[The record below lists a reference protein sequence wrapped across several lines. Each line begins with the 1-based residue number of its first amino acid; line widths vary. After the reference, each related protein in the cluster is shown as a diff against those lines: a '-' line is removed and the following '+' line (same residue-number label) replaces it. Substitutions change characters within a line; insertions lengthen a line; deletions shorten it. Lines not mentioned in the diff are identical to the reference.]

1 MIQAQTG
8 NHHRTIIHIGA
19 GDGVELDGYL
29 AGDAERIIL
38 VEPEP
43 DRAAA
48 LERRCGNDPRTLV
61 IAAALTGAVGEAEL
75 KTFNIRALDGLCS
88 AEAAKSIYPGLRL
101 LNRMVVPTLS
111 PGRLLEKTGALSGP
125 ARVILHATGMEAD
138 ILRAW
143 PTEDLHSTIDTIELR
158 CTASSLFETGSDL
171 ASLRELAQSLG
182 LEEVQSDLSDP
193 DWPKLVLR
201 SNPLRL
207 QLDAQHLLNHQLE
220 VKLSEAEKA
229 VESAIE
235 ARAARDVR
243 IKELEAQ
250 FVQAESAHK
259 EAAKTSRVEAEKA
272 LKSAIATLGARDV
285 RIKELEAQFV
295 QAESAHKEAEE
306 ALKSATDARA
316 ARDVRIEELEAH
328 LVQAESAHKEAEEAS
343 RVEAEKALKSTIATM
358 GARDVRIKE
367 LEVQLVQA
375 EGAHKEAQEALKS
388 ATDAMAARDV
398 RIEELEAQLV
408 QAESAHKEAAKASR
422 TEAEEALKAAT
433 DAMGARDVRIKEL
446 EVQLAQ
452 AETDRQS
459 EHAKAESLQETLIA
473 RTAEHAAARSDLAVA
488 LRMQAMLQGDLRDLQ
503 TRYAETLS
511 VRQQQED
518 LLCKLTPR
526 LQEAARHI
534 QDLSVLQSEEPDQLG
549 QAKAKKPR
557 GRRPKT
563 LPGA

>member
-259 EAAKTSRVEAEKA
+259 EA
-272 LKSAIATLGARDV
+272 
-285 RIKELEAQFV
+285 
-295 QAESAHKEAEE
+295 EE
-306 ALKSATDARA
+306 ALKSATDAR
-316 ARDVRIEELEAH
+316 
-328 LVQAESAHKEAEEAS
+328 
-343 RVEAEKALKSTIATM
+343 
-358 GARDVRIKE
+358 
-367 LEVQLVQA
+367 
-375 EGAHKEAQEALKS
+375 
-388 ATDAMAARDV
+388 AARDV

>member
-1 MIQAQTG
+1 MVPAVRRSIDMIQAQTG

-243 IKELEAQ
+243 IKELEA
-250 FVQAESAHK
+250 H
-259 EAAKTSRVEAEKA
+259 
-272 LKSAIATLGARDV
+272 L
-285 RIKELEAQFV
+285 V

-375 EGAHKEAQEALKS
+375 EGAHKEAQEALGS
-388 ATDAMAARDV
+388 ATDAMAARD
-398 RIEELEAQLV
+398 
-408 QAESAHKEAAKASR
+408 
-422 TEAEEALKAAT
+422 
-433 DAMGARDVRIKEL
+433 
-446 EVQLAQ
+446 
-452 AETDRQS
+452 
-459 EHAKAESLQETLIA
+459 
-473 RTAEHAAARSDLAVA
+473 AEHAAARSDLAVA
-488 LRMQAMLQGDLRDLQ
+488 LRMQAMLQGDLRDL
-503 TRYAETLS
+503 
-511 VRQQQED
+511 
-518 LLCKLTPR
+518 
-526 LQEAARHI
+526 H
-534 QDLSVLQSEEPDQLG
+534 LSVLQSEEPDQLG

>member
-306 ALKSATDARA
+306 ALKSAT
-316 ARDVRIEELEAH
+316 
-328 LVQAESAHKEAEEAS
+328 
-343 RVEAEKALKSTIATM
+343 
-358 GARDVRIKE
+358 
-367 LEVQLVQA
+367 
-375 EGAHKEAQEALKS
+375 
-388 ATDAMAARDV
+388 
-398 RIEELEAQLV
+398 
-408 QAESAHKEAAKASR
+408 
-422 TEAEEALKAAT
+422 
-433 DAMGARDVRIKEL
+433 
-446 EVQLAQ
+446 
-452 AETDRQS
+452 
-459 EHAKAESLQETLIA
+459 
-473 RTAEHAAARSDLAVA
+473 
-488 LRMQAMLQGDLRDLQ
+488 
-503 TRYAETLS
+503 
-511 VRQQQED
+511 
-518 LLCKLTPR
+518 
-526 LQEAARHI
+526 
-534 QDLSVLQSEEPDQLG
+534 
-549 QAKAKKPR
+549 
-557 GRRPKT
+557 
-563 LPGA
+563 

>member
-243 IKELEAQ
+243 IKELEAHL
-250 FVQAESAHK
+250 VQAESAHK
-259 EAAKTSRVEAEKA
+259 EAEEA
-272 LKSAIATLGARDV
+272 LKSATDARAARDV
-285 RIKELEAQFV
+285 RIEELEAHLV

-375 EGAHKEAQEALKS
+375 EGAHKEAQEALGS

>member
-243 IKELEAQ
+243 IKELEAHL
-250 FVQAESAHK
+250 VQAESAHK

-285 RIKELEAQFV
+285 RIKELEAQF
-295 QAESAHKEAEE
+295 
-306 ALKSATDARA
+306 
-316 ARDVRIEELEAH
+316 
-328 LVQAESAHKEAEEAS
+328 VQAESAHKEAEEAS

>member
-250 FVQAESAHK
+250 
-259 EAAKTSRVEAEKA
+259 
-272 LKSAIATLGARDV
+272 
-285 RIKELEAQFV
+285 
-295 QAESAHKEAEE
+295 
-306 ALKSATDARA
+306 
-316 ARDVRIEELEAH
+316 
-328 LVQAESAHKEAEEAS
+328 
-343 RVEAEKALKSTIATM
+343 
-358 GARDVRIKE
+358 
-367 LEVQLVQA
+367 
-375 EGAHKEAQEALKS
+375 
-388 ATDAMAARDV
+388 
-398 RIEELEAQLV
+398 LV

>member
-243 IKELEAQ
+243 IKELEA
-250 FVQAESAHK
+250 H
-259 EAAKTSRVEAEKA
+259 
-272 LKSAIATLGARDV
+272 L
-285 RIKELEAQFV
+285 V

-375 EGAHKEAQEALKS
+375 EGAHKEAQEALGS

>member
-259 EAAKTSRVEAEKA
+259 A
-272 LKSAIATLGARDV
+272 
-285 RIKELEAQFV
+285 
-295 QAESAHKEAEE
+295 
-306 ALKSATDARA
+306 
-316 ARDVRIEELEAH
+316 
-328 LVQAESAHKEAEEAS
+328 AEEAS

-398 RIEELEAQLV
+398 RIEELEAQL
-408 QAESAHKEAAKASR
+408 
-422 TEAEEALKAAT
+422 
-433 DAMGARDVRIKEL
+433 
-446 EVQLAQ
+446 AQ
-452 AETDRQS
+452 AETDRKS

>member
-235 ARAARDVR
+235 AGAARDVR
-243 IKELEAQ
+243 IK
-250 FVQAESAHK
+250 
-259 EAAKTSRVEAEKA
+259 
-272 LKSAIATLGARDV
+272 
-285 RIKELEAQFV
+285 
-295 QAESAHKEAEE
+295 
-306 ALKSATDARA
+306 
-316 ARDVRIEELEAH
+316 ELEAH

-459 EHAKAESLQETLIA
+459 EHAQAESLQETLIA

>member
-243 IKELEAQ
+243 IKELEA
-250 FVQAESAHK
+250 
-259 EAAKTSRVEAEKA
+259 
-272 LKSAIATLGARDV
+272 
-285 RIKELEAQFV
+285 
-295 QAESAHKEAEE
+295 
-306 ALKSATDARA
+306 
-316 ARDVRIEELEAH
+316 H

-388 ATDAMAARDV
+388 ATDARAARDV

>member
-250 FVQAESAHK
+250 FVQAERVHK

-306 ALKSATDARA
+306 ALKSATDAMA
-316 ARDVRIEELEAH
+316 ARDVRIKELEAQF
-328 LVQAESAHKEAEEAS
+328 VQAESAHKEAEEAS